1 MVIFNLPISLIF
13 LVAFYFCSVLLI
25 HLLHFIITL
34 FIYFINIFCFLW
46 LDSQNYLI
54 TFTDACQENVW
65 RTHLDMD
72 DCTETIRMRCV
83 GLFPKPSA
91 SCGVFNEDTKTFL
104 TSVPFDRVVTLRNHT
119 YEVTLTNQYFMRD
132 WTSYINISF
141 KCYFVID
148 NTSWRRGITY
158 KLFGGKTLTF
168 FFFYYVADIQDA

>member
-1 MVIFNLPISLIF
+1 
-13 LVAFYFCSVLLI
+13 
-25 HLLHFIITL
+25 
-34 FIYFINIFCFLW
+34 
-46 LDSQNYLI
+46 
-54 TFTDACQENVW
+54 
-65 RTHLDMD
+65 MD

-158 KLFGGKTLTF
+158 KLFGGKSLTF
-168 FFFYYVADIQDA
+168 LSPCYGYTRYIIVYKFQNIFIKTFFILCRISISLYLI